1 MARELTNVKVSKLS
15 LVFRPANGDA
25 IRVMKSEA
33 QAQERPADRKAIST
47 TILKGYKKPM
57 REKAQPTSSKAAQ
70 NGASKLA
77 AASNAL
83 RHFRR

>member
-33 QAQERPADRKAIST
+33 ATLERPADRKAISI

-57 REKAQPTSSKAAQ
+57 REEAQPTSSKAAQ